1 MDSTL
6 GAPSMI
12 YPLEGLNVV
21 EFEGIGPGPLAGRML
36 ADLGAEVVA
45 VVRPNKAALGDP
57 ERPLS
62 DQPLRRGKRI
72 VALDLKRPEA
82 VEKALGFVET
92 ADALIEG
99 NRPGVMERLGLGPA
113 DCARR
118 NPRLVYGRM
127 TGWGQDGPLAQAA
140 GHDLNYLALS
150 GALSLAARPGAAPI
164 PPPTVLG
171 DGGGALGL
179 AFGVMSA
186 VFAAGRS
193 GKGCVIDC
201 SIVDIVANLSGI
213 ALAARAS
220 GLLDGSSPSMFHDSP
235 FYDVYACA
243 DGRYVTI
250 AALEPQFYAA
260 LLEKLGLA
268 DLDPKAQYDRS
279 AWPAL
284 KARFRALFAS
294 HPSAHWRTLLEGSEA
309 CFAPVLSLAEAGADP
324 HNAARGVYRIG
335 ASGQL
340 AAAAAPRFFPLS

>member
-1 MDSTL
+1 MVSAP
-6 GAPSMI
+6 GGPSMI
-12 YPLEGLNVV
+12 RPLLGLSVV

-36 ADLGAEVVA
+36 ADLGAEVTA

-57 ERPLS
+57 ARPLS
-62 DQPLRRGKRI
+62 EQPLRHGKRI

-82 VEKALGFVET
+82 VEKALALVET

-118 NPRLVYGRM
+118 NARLVYGRM
-127 TGWGQDGPLAQAA
+127 TGWGQDGPLAPAA

-179 AFGVMSA
+179 AFGLMSA
-186 VFAAGRS
+186 VFAASRS

-201 SIVDIVANLSGI
+201 SIIDVVASLSGI

-220 GLLDGSSPSMFHDSP
+220 GMLDGPDLSPFHDSP

-243 DGRYVTI
+243 DGRYVAI
-250 AALEPQFYAA
+250 GALEPRFYAA
-260 LLEKLGLA
+260 LLERLGLA
-268 DLDPKAQYDRS
+268 DVDPKAQYDRA

-284 KARFRALFAS
+284 KARFRALFLGR
-294 HPSAHWRTLLEGSEA
+294 PSAHWRALLEGTEA
-309 CFAPVLSLAEAGADP
+309 CFAPVLSLAEAAAHP
-324 HNAARGVYRIG
+324 HNAARGVYRVG
-335 ASGQL
+335 PDGQL
-340 AAAAAPRFFPLS
+340 DAAGAPRFLPLG